1 MNRNK
6 LNYCILVTLLSTGL
20 VHMQAEED
28 QIIELNDFVVVG
40 QYLQSDQINAL
51 KTPTPIEDIPQS
63 LNILTSDL
71 ISLQDLSSMSE
82 IADYVPGIDAGQ
94 GEGHR
99 DHILFRG
106 VKTTADFFV
115 DGVRDDVQY
124 YRPLY
129 NIEQVEI
136 LKGANALFFGRGGIG
151 GLINRV
157 SKTAQIGEGFSEY
170 QLSFN
175 DNGGNSLQIDTNR
188 AIAPNAALR
197 LNYYTEDLENH
208 RDFFFGDNSGI
219 NTTLKY
225 VLGDKTT
232 LNLSY
237 ESLDHER
244 YIDRG
249 IPTVGGSPVES
260 LAGITF
266 GSKEDNRSTL
276 DANTTK
282 LSIDHQLDYHSKIRF
297 NYTDNDFAKMYQNL
311 YASDYNSSTNT
322 IDLTGYR
329 DTTDRSSEIFS
340 LDFIGEKE
348 IMGLSHKFVLG
359 LEKIKTNNNNERF
372 YMDTDG
378 SPSANRKGEKLTNIA
393 VNDPLD
399 LSSYSY
405 NFTTEH
411 YDQTKAELNVTSL
424 YFSDEIALSE
434 QLDFVLGGRFDSYE
448 ISVDDII
455 NRSGGDASKKD
466 EAFSPRLGIVYKPNN
481 NITYYASY
489 SESFLP
495 AEGDQYADLNSS
507 KNFDTLG
514 PDIYE
519 NIEIGGK
526 FNLDNGLSLTTAL
539 YDLSAKLPE
548 GDATIPGD
556 YTVKTKETK
565 GIEISAT
572 GNLSDDWFISAGAN
586 IILGDAPS
594 EVADNSFSLWNLYT
608 VDSKLRLGLGIVHK
622 GDTVGNGDKNNLPSY
637 TRIDAAA
644 YYKINKNL
652 RLQLNI
658 ENVTDELYFPN
669 SYSTHQVTVGAPLN
683 ATLKIVG
690 RF

>member
-1 MNRNK
+1 MNQNK
-6 LNYCILVTLLSTGL
+6 LNYYILVTLLSTGL
-20 VHMQAEED
+20 AHMQAEED

-63 LNILTSDL
+63 LSILTSDL

-82 IADYVPGIDAGQ
+82 IADYIPGIDSGQ

-129 NIEQVEI
+129 NIEQVEV

-175 DNGGNSLQIDTNR
+175 DNGGNSLQIDTNM

-197 LNYYTEDLENH
+197 FNYYTEDLENH

-219 NTTLKY
+219 NPTLKY

-322 IDLTGYR
+322 VDLTGYR

-340 LDFIGEKE
+340 IDFIGEKE
-348 IMGLSHKFVLG
+348 IKGLSHKFVLG

-372 YMDTDG
+372 YMDTDD
-378 SPSANRKGEKLTNIA
+378 SPSENRKGEKLTNIA
-393 VNDPLD
+393 VNNPLD

-411 YDQTKAELNVTSL
+411 YDQTEAELDVTSL

-507 KNFDTLG
+507 KNYDTLG

-565 GIEISAT
+565 GIEISAI

>member
-1 MNRNK
+1 MNQNK
-6 LNYCILVTLLSTGL
+6 LNYCILVTLLSTCL
-20 VHMQAEED
+20 AHMQAEED
-28 QIIELNDFVVVG
+28 QVIELNDFVVVG

-106 VKTTADFFV
+106 VKTTADFFI

-197 LNYYTEDLENH
+197 FNYYTEDLENH

-219 NTTLKY
+219 NPTLIY

-232 LNLSY
+232 LNLSD

-276 DANTTK
+276 DANTTN

-322 IDLTGYR
+322 VDLTGYR

-340 LDFIGEKE
+340 IDFIGKKE
-348 IMGLSHKFVLG
+348 IKGLSHKFVLG

-399 LSSYSY
+399 ISSYSY

-411 YDQTKAELNVTSL
+411 YDQTKAALDVTSL
-424 YFSDEIALSE
+424 YFSDEIALSK

-507 KNFDTLG
+507 KNYDTLG

-622 GDTVGNGDKNNLPSY
+622 GDTIGNGDKNNLPSY

>member
-157 SKTAQIGEGFSEY
+157 SKTALIGEGFSEY

-219 NTTLKY
+219 NPTLKY

-249 IPTVGGSPVES
+249 IPTAGGSPVES

-282 LSIDHQLDYHSKIRF
+282 LSIDHQLDYQSKIRF

-322 IDLTGYR
+322 VDFTGYR
-329 DTTDRSSEIFS
+329 DTTDRISEIFS

-348 IMGLSHKFVLG
+348 IKGLSHKFVLG

-399 LSSYSY
+399 LSSFSY

-411 YDQTKAELNVTSL
+411 YDQTKAELDVTSL

-448 ISVDDII
+448 IFVDDII

-507 KNFDTLG
+507 KNYDTLG

-586 IILGDAPS
+586 MILGDAPS

-658 ENVTDELYFPN
+658 ENVTDKLYFPN

>member
-219 NTTLKY
+219 NPTLKY

-249 IPTVGGSPVES
+249 IPTAGGSPVES

-282 LSIDHQLDYHSKIRF
+282 LSIDHQLDYQSKIRF

-322 IDLTGYR
+322 VDLTGYR

-348 IMGLSHKFVLG
+348 IKGLSHKFVLG

-399 LSSYSY
+399 LSSFSY

-411 YDQTKAELNVTSL
+411 YDQTKAELDVTSL

-507 KNFDTLG
+507 KNYDTLG

-608 VDSKLRLGLGIVHK
+608 VDSKLRLGLGVVHK
-622 GDTVGNGDKNNLPSY
+622 GDTIGNGDKNNLPSY